1 MAGKASKNG
10 SSKYRR
16 IGQSLSR
23 LCCAQHT
30 SHSDYCSC
38 DHVSCGN
45 YERSCLQRFVKRT
58 VWATAL
64 PKLSALRLDLETI
77 RKSTRVM
84 DLLQQSLPCFR
95 FYLSGTCTHCG
106 RAPKKKL
113 QSTWSIRPR
122 LLTHVHEQTT
132 LSRYRWYRRNLE
144 LTCPVV
150 HFALE
155 VQDMPKSDAE
165 IFHVKIRYVCELREM
180 GKLRHQGQALKHW
193 CHCIIL
199 VKPYGTTA
207 YAECVPNTWPS
218 GLFGLF
224 DCPFFASFLA
234 MFLCKSASLSEMNE
248 AKKWRL

>member
-1 MAGKASKNG
+1 MQMS
-10 SSKYRR
+10 
-16 IGQSLSR
+16 
-23 LCCAQHT
+23 
-30 SHSDYCSC
+30 
-38 DHVSCGN
+38 V
-45 YERSCLQRFVKRT
+45 EWSCLQRFVKRT

-64 PKLSALRLDLETI
+64 PKRSALTLDLETI
-77 RKSTRVM
+77 LKSTRVM

-106 RAPKKKL
+106 RASKKKL

-144 LTCPVV
+144 LPSSSFCFVGT
-150 HFALE
+150 
-155 VQDMPKSDAE
+155 
-165 IFHVKIRYVCELREM
+165 RYVCELREM

-218 GLFGLF
+218 ELF
-224 DCPFFASFLA
+224 DYPFFFASFLA
-234 MFLCKSASLSEMNE
+234 MFLRNSIRNE
-248 AKKWRL
+248 WGYKVKIIIRIRNIHHS